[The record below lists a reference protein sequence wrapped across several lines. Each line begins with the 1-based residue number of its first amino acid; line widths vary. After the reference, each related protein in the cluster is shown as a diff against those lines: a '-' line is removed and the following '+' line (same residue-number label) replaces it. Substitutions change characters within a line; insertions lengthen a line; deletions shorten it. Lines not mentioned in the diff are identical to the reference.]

1 LNYKEVENWILTKLP
16 FYQIKGKVAYK
27 PGLENI
33 KKFIDN
39 LNIPIEELKFIHVG
53 GTNGKGST
61 CSYISSILQESNFKV
76 GLFSSPHFYDF
87 RERIKVNNNLINRS
101 YVVEFVNKNKDLIDS
116 LDLSFFELSFGLC
129 LSYFYKSD
137 IDYCIIEVGLGGRL
151 DSTNIIHPIVSVITN
166 ISLDHTEILGKTL
179 KKIAKEKAGIIKN
192 NTKVIIGERNKKTDD
207 TFIITAENKTSNIL
221 FVPDITNEK
230 IYSEV
235 DYLNQ
240 NINTAV
246 EVCKSLNSEKINT
259 MTINNGIKNI
269 NKNANIFGRWSLIKD
284 KPKVIYDSA
293 HNKSGFRSIS
303 IQLSKMKFNKLFVLL
318 SFVKGKDIQKLINE
332 LPKSSI
338 LYFTSFSNDRS
349 IREDE
354 IKQCMGENI
363 IFNSDPKFLY
373 KKLISI
379 SSAEDLILITGSN
392 FIAKDLFYEN

>member
-1 LNYKEVENWILTKLP
+1 MN
-16 FYQIKGKVAYK
+16 
-27 PGLENI
+27 
-33 KKFIDN
+33 
-39 LNIPIEELKFIHVG
+39 
-53 GTNGKGST
+53 
-61 CSYISSILQESNFKV
+61 
-76 GLFSSPHFYDF
+76 
-87 RERIKVNNNLINRS
+87 
-101 YVVEFVNKNKDLIDS
+101 
-116 LDLSFFELSFGLC
+116 LSFFELSFGLC

-151 DSTNIIHPIVSVITN
+151 DSTNIINPIVSVITN
-166 ISLDHTEILGKTL
+166 ISLDHTQILGKTF

-192 NTKVIIGERNKKTDD
+192 NTKVIIGERNEKTDD
-207 TFIITAENKTSNIL
+207 TFIITAENKSSNIL
-221 FVPDITNEK
+221 FVPDITNK
-230 IYSEV
+230 TIYSEV

-246 EVCKSLNSEKINT
+246 ETCKSLDSEKINNI
-259 MTINNGIKNI
+259 TIDNGIKNI
-269 NKNANIFGRWSLIKD
+269 DKNANIFGRWSLIKD
-284 KPKVIYDSA
+284 NPKVIYDSA

-303 IQLSKMKFNKLFVLL
+303 TQLSKMKFNKLFVLL

>member
-1 LNYKEVENWILTKLP
+1 M
-16 FYQIKGKVAYK
+16 
-27 PGLENI
+27 
-33 KKFIDN
+33 
-39 LNIPIEELKFIHVG
+39 
-53 GTNGKGST
+53 
-61 CSYISSILQESNFKV
+61 
-76 GLFSSPHFYDF
+76 
-87 RERIKVNNNLINRS
+87 
-101 YVVEFVNKNKDLIDS
+101 
-116 LDLSFFELSFGLC
+116 
-129 LSYFYKSD
+129 
-137 IDYCIIEVGLGGRL
+137 
-151 DSTNIIHPIVSVITN
+151 
-166 ISLDHTEILGKTL
+166 
-179 KKIAKEKAGIIKN
+179 
-192 NTKVIIGERNKKTDD
+192 
-207 TFIITAENKTSNIL
+207 
-221 FVPDITNEK
+221 PDITNEK

-269 NKNANIFGRWSLIKD
+269 DKNANLFGRWSLIKD

-373 KKLISI
+373 KKLI
-379 SSAEDLILITGSN
+379 
-392 FIAKDLFYEN
+392 

>member
-1 LNYKEVENWILTKLP
+1 MNYKEVENWILTKLP

-39 LNIPIEELKFIHVG
+39 LNIPIEELNFIHVG

-76 GLFSSPHFYDF
+76 GVFSSPHFYDF

-192 NTKVIIGERNKKTDD
+192 NTIVIVGERNKKTDD

-240 NINTAV
+240 NIKTAV
-246 EVCKSLNSEKINT
+246 EVCKSLNSERINT
-259 MTINNGIKNI
+259 MTINNGINNI
-269 NKNANIFGRWSLIKD
+269 DKNANIFGRWSLIKD

-293 HNKSGFRSIS
+293 HNQSGFSTIS

-318 SFVKGKDIQKLINE
+318 SFVKGKNIQKLINE
-332 LPKSSI
+332 LPKSSNF
-338 LYFTSFSNDRS
+338 YFTSFSNDRS
-349 IREDE
+349 ITEDE
-354 IKQCMGENI
+354 IKICMGENI

-392 FIAKDLFYEN
+392 FIAKDLFYED